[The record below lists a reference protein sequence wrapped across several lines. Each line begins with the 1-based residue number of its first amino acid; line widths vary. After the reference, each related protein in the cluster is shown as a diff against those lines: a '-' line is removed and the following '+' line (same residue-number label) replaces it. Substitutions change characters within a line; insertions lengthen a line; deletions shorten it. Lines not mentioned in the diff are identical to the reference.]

1 MSKHTIA
8 LVLLAVAAAN
18 GALGW
23 FLPHAGMWLNGIV
36 AAIGVGLVLWGFW
49 TGTGASADSSKGF
62 DGLML
67 LVIGGIILVCGACG
81 FGWAW
86 WAAR

>member
-1 MSKHTIA
+1 MTKLTISI
-8 LVLLAVAAAN
+8 VVLAVLACN

-23 FLPHAGMWLNGIV
+23 FLPHAGMWFNGII
-36 AAIGVGLVLWGFW
+36 AAIGAGLVLWGFW

-62 DGLML
+62 DALMML
-67 LVIGGIILVCGACG
+67 IVGGIILAFGGFG

-86 WAAR
+86 WAA